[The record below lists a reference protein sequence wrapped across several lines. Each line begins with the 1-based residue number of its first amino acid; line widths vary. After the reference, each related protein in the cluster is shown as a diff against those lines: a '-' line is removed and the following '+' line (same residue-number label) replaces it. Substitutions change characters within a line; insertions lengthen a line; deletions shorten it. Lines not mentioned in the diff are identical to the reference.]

1 MGLLDKV
8 KESAEKARYEA
19 QVLKERLEE
28 RALDLQEEQKAEA
41 LIGVLGRFLYAER
54 TGRAVTGADAEID
67 RLVAELQSLE
77 SAGTTI
83 LPPPADASPAP
94 APPVSATPAPAPTV
108 SPTPA
113 PPPPV

>member
-28 RALDLQEEQKAEA
+28 RAHDIQEEQKAEA

-54 TGRAVTGADAEID
+54 TGRAVPGADAEID
-67 RLVAELQSLE
+67 RLVEQLKSLE

-83 LPPPADASPAP
+83 LPPSPGASPAP
-94 APPVSATPAPAPTV
+94 ESPAAAPP
-108 SPTPA
+108 PA